1 MLPDPDNRQFRL
13 TSEALEN
20 TNDCFL
26 VTGKAGTGKST
37 LLKHF
42 AQTSRKT
49 CVVLAPT
56 GIAAINAGGMT
67 VHSFF
72 RFPPRPLIYEDEEI
86 AQFPRYSEKYKMIQ
100 QLDCIIIDEV
110 SMLRADIID
119 AIDHSLRINGG
130 NPQLPFGGKQLIF
143 FGDVFQL
150 EPVTNNSEIEQLL
163 FSGFYESP
171 YFFSAEVFKKV
182 HLHCIDLKKIY
193 RQSDEGFINILNNI
207 RTNSVTETDFE
218 TLNNRYNHSQQ
229 PTEDFTV
236 TLATTNYIAG
246 SINDQELR
254 KIDKPVFEYRGEIEG
269 EFNEKNLPTDYC
281 LQLKEGAQLV
291 FIKNHPA
298 GKWVNGTIAKIHCLD
313 KDKIEVML
321 NNGDIEEIT
330 PASWEHKRYVWDQK
344 NKRVSSQ
351 VLGTYKQYPVK
362 LAWAITI
369 HKSQGLTF
377 DKVVI
382 ELGRGTF
389 AHGQLYV
396 ALSRCRSIEG
406 ITLMSRITQKDLIV
420 DSRVLKFARNFMS
433 EEI

>member
-1 MLPDPDNRQFRL
+1 
-13 TSEALEN
+13 
-20 TNDCFL
+20 
-26 VTGKAGTGKST
+26 
-37 LLKHF
+37 
-42 AQTSRKT
+42 
-49 CVVLAPT
+49 
-56 GIAAINAGGMT
+56 
-67 VHSFF
+67 
-72 RFPPRPLIYEDEEI
+72 
-86 AQFPRYSEKYKMIQ
+86 MIQ
-100 QLDCIIIDEV
+100 KLDTIIIDEV

-130 NPQLPFGGKQLIF
+130 NPQLPFGGKQIIF

-193 RQSDEGFINILNNI
+193 RQNDEVFINILNNI
-207 RTNSVTETDFE
+207 RTNSVTASDFE
-218 TLNNRYNHSQQ
+218 TLNNRFTSSQQ

-298 GKWVNGTIAKIHCLD
+298 GKWVNGTIAKIHSLAEG
-313 KDKIEVML
+313 KIEVML
-321 NNGDIEEIT
+321 NNGEVEELT

-420 DSRVLKFARNFMS
+420 DSRVLNFARNFMD